1 MANRV
6 VKESYGNS
14 QEILK
19 INEFVS
25 IPVMFTDVGV
35 SAVDGKKI
43 VKAGTIIG
51 GKTKAVLENRQE
63 VVEDKNTALKGE
75 AAEGVTLYDV
85 DVTGGPREGSMIIC
99 GFIDLNK
106 VTAPVAEAEVALDMI
121 KFLK

>member
-35 SAVDGKKI
+35 TAVDGKKI
-43 VKAGTIIG
+43 VKAGTIVG

-85 DVTGGPREGSMIIC
+85 DVTDGPREGSMIIF

-106 VTAPVAEAEVALDMI
+106 VTAPVDEVALDMI

>member
-35 SAVDGKKI
+35 TAVDGKKI
-43 VKAGTIIG
+43 VKAGTIVG

-85 DVTGGPREGSMIIC
+85 DVTDGPREGSMIIF

-106 VTAPVAEAEVALDMI
+106 VTAPVAEVALDMI